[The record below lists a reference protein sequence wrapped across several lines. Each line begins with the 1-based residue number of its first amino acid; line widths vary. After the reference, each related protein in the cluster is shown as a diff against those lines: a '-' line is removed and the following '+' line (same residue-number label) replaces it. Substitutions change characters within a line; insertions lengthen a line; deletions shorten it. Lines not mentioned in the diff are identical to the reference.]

1 MIKSVS
7 PTIVTFSITRQCNL
21 KCKHCYSSAS
31 SSPAPDELSTNEAI
45 RVLDEVKEAGT
56 RLIIFDGGEPTLRSD
71 LLQLISHAAKIGLI
85 PILGTNGTTMTIEMA
100 EGLKKAGLKM
110 CAVSLD
116 GATAKTH
123 DDFRNVAGSFED
135 AIRGIECLKE
145 AGIPFQVNP
154 CVHSS
159 NYHEIPDLL
168 LFAQELG
175 AVGVEIFEFIKTG
188 RGSSEYTLGT
198 DVKLQTIE
206 QILEFSRHTNMT
218 TRMIGIPQFDILYRQ
233 KNDSSYRQGCCGA
246 GTSIACIFNDGTVY
260 PCMLMQMPVGNVR
273 ENSFVDIWNDSI
285 IFNKLRNRENLKG
298 KCGSCF
304 RRDECGGA
312 RCKAYANGDYLAEDP
327 DCQYLM

>member
-1 MIKSVS
+1 MNNVS

-21 KCKHCYSSAS
+21 NCKHCYSRAS
-31 SSPAPDELSTNEAI
+31 SFPSPDELSTNEAV
-45 RVLDEVKEAGT
+45 RVLDEIKAAGT
-56 RLIIFDGGEPTLRSD
+56 MMIIFDGGEPTLRSD
-71 LLQLISHAAKIGLI
+71 LLQLISHAAEIGLI
-85 PILGTNGTTMTIEMA
+85 PILGTNGTTMTLEMA
-100 EGLKKAGLKM
+100 VELKKAGLKI

-123 DDFRNVAGSFED
+123 DDFRNVPGSFED
-135 AIRGIECLKE
+135 ALRGIEYLKE

-154 CVHSS
+154 CVHSL

-168 LFAQELG
+168 SFAQELG
-175 AVGVEIFEFIKTG
+175 AVGVEIFEFIATG
-188 RGSSEYTLGT
+188 RGRSDSTLGV
-198 DVKLQTIE
+198 DKKLQVVE
-206 QILEFSRHTNMT
+206 QILEYSKTTNMT

-233 KNDSSYRQGCCGA
+233 NNDSSYRQGCCGA
-246 GTSIACIFNDGTVY
+246 GRSIACIFNDGTVY

-285 IFNKLRNRENLKG
+285 ILNKLRNRENLKG
-298 KCGSCF
+298 KCGRCF

-312 RCKAYANGDYLAEDP
+312 RCKAYINGDFLSEDP